1 MALVPLVQLKGEYES
16 LLGPEGPLYCFI
28 PFNLTYFRSLHA

>member
-1 MALVPLVQLKGEYES
+1 MALVPLVQFKGEFES

-28 PFNLTYFRSLHA
+28 PFNLTSLRSLHA